1 MKIYAAVKWTMSW
14 IFYLRSKK
22 EFGGRWLVEWLNHAG
37 PSLLFHFHFALQIFK
52 RQTIGDVSGP
62 SAAKKISSSNW
73 MDFSNWNQF
82 FTDFLIEQI
91 ILTRDATRENIQIS
105 TSGDVRKE
113 YSNFQSK
120 IVFTVMFLI
129 GRPRNGQKCHDS
141 WPSSQRN
148 IFRFAH

>member
-1 MKIYAAVKWTMSW
+1 
-14 IFYLRSKK
+14 L
-22 EFGGRWLVEWLNHAG
+22 
-37 PSLLFHFHFALQIFK
+37 
-52 RQTIGDVSGP
+52 
-62 SAAKKISSSNW
+62 AAKKFQLQIEWIFQIEIN
-73 MDFSNWNQF
+73 F

-105 TSGDVRKE
+105 TPGDVRKE

-141 WPSSQRN
+141 
-148 IFRFAH
+148 